1 MNGDVS
7 VSPVLSSSGFVSS
20 VPERQGVSAQDAR
33 GAGSEGA
40 GPRGGHP
47 GLVLLEAGV
56 EEGVTLIPG
65 RAALAAAAAAAG
77 LQVAAVSGLQEAVRV
92 VEVTDLELEHPG
104 GAHSLDRERGQ
115 KVER

>member
-40 GPRGGHP
+40 GPRRGHP

-56 EEGVTLIPG
+56 EEGVALIPG
-65 RAALAAAAAAAG
+65 RAALAAAAAAG